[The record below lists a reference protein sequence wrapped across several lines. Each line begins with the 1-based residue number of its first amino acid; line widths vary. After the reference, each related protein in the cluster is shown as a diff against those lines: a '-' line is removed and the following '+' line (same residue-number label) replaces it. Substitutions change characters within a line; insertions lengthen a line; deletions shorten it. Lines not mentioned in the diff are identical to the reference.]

1 MSSQLDPV
9 ETREWLESFDALKR
23 VNGEGAS
30 SELIGKL
37 TAHARDQGVS
47 LPAAITTP
55 FKNTINPKDERVM
68 PGDLFM
74 ERRIRSLIRWNAMA
88 MVMRANDNE
97 DGLGGH
103 ISSFSSS
110 ATLYDVGMNYFFRGT
125 ANGHPGDL
133 VFYQG
138 HSAPGMYA
146 RSYLEGVFDENHLE
160 NFRRE
165 VSGDGLSSY
174 PHPWLMPDYWQF
186 PTVSMGLGPIQ
197 AIYQA
202 HVMKYQQKRGLVDHR
217 DRKIWCFLGDGE
229 CDEPESLGAIGLAG
243 REGLGNLHFV
253 VNCNLQRL
261 DGPVRG
267 NSKIIQELEGVF
279 RGAGWNVIKVIWG
292 RRWDPLFDRDESGM
306 LLKRM
311 DEVCDGE
318 LQNCKF
324 NGGAYTREHFFG
336 KYPET
341 LDLVKDLSDDDI
353 MYLNRGGHDPYKVY
367 AAYAAACE
375 ETERPTVILAMTVK
389 GYGTS
394 EAGEASNETHSL
406 KKLDIKSLKAFRD
419 RFGVP
424 IPDKDLKDVPF
435 YRPPED
441 SPEMRYLREKR
452 AELGGSIPARR
463 ATSYSLP
470 VPAKSVYASQLKGSG
485 KREISTTMAFVRVL
499 SSLVKDKQIGERVV
513 PIVPDEA
520 RTFGMEGMFRQLGI
534 YSSVGQQYT
543 PHDAGQI
550 LYYKEEETGQIL
562 EEGINE
568 AGAMSAWLAAATS
581 YSVSDYPMVPFYIF
595 YSMFGFQRIHDLAWA
610 AGDSQARGFLMGA
623 TAGRTTLNGEGLQHQ
638 DGHSHLM
645 ATTIPNCISYD
656 PTYSYEL
663 ATIISSGMKRMF
675 EDGEN
680 VFYYITT
687 MNENYVH
694 PDMPEGVED
703 GIVKGLYPL
712 KVSTA
717 KSKKRVQLMSAG
729 TIMREV
735 EAAAEILESD
745 YGVAADIWS
754 MTSVNELARDGQ
766 KVVRRNMMNPAEAPQ
781 IPYVT
786 QCLAATE
793 GPIIAATD
801 YIRAHTNQIREFM
814 PRFFTVLGTDGFGR
828 SDTRA
833 RLREF
838 FEVDRRYVVLAA
850 MTALADEDVIPR
862 SDLAK
867 VMSDLGIDPSKPDPT
882 TV

>member
-1 MSSQLDPV
+1 MNSQLDPV

-814 PRFFTVLGTDGFGR
+814 PRSLTVLGTDGFGR

-850 MTALADEDVIPR
+850 MTALADEDAIPR